1 MHNAVLIVAALFFIA
16 GTCLFSIPAGLIV
29 TGLLV
34 GAFALLSE

>member
-1 MHNAVLIVAALFFIA
+1 MHNVALIIGALFLIA